1 MATIYRFIVQDKTKN
16 HKLQAEVDKLKTP
29 KGSGKSFRILGA
41 GEDRYMRP
49 INSVMNKVT
58 NGKWEQGTRLIKSGM
73 SIADNYSHGGIKQA
87 MGSVGVMVIVQYI
100 IIQIMKWWEA
110 EKKKAERE
118 NNNNFL
124 RISTGQSRLSDSHN
138 VARNVFNGRITYRN
152 NY

>member
-1 MATIYRFIVQDKTKN
+1 MATIYRIVVQDKTKN
-16 HKLQAEVDKLKTP
+16 KKLQTKVDELTTP

-73 SIADNYSHGGIKQA
+73 SIADNYAHGGVGKA
-87 MGSVGVMVIVQYI
+87 MGSVGVMVIVQFI
-100 IIQIMKWWEA
+100 IIKIMKWWET
-110 EKKKAERE
+110 EKKKALRE
-118 NNNNFL
+118 NNSNFL
-124 RISTGQSRLSDSHN
+124 RLQTGQSRLADSHS
-138 VARNVFNGRITYRN
+138 VAKNVFNGKISYHN